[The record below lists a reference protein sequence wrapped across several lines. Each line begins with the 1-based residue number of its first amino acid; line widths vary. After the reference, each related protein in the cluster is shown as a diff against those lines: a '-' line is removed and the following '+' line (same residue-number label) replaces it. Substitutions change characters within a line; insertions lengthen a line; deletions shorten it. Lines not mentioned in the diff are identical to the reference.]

1 MSQGILSPLRPRR
14 RCVSAGQIVCLS
26 ILTGFT
32 AALTFAGTSASIAA
46 GIAIALF
53 GAVLRHPVPAGAHR

>member
-1 MSQGILSPLRPRR
+1 MRPRR

-53 GAVLRHPVPAGAHR
+53 GAVLRHPVPARAPR